1 MRDFKRVLILILI
14 SIFIFACK
22 PSPKEMSLEDFFE
35 VQNEI
40 LSTDLTPASKEK
52 VLKKYGYTLK
62 EYDELD
68 AKIMRDPKLREK
80 LGEIK
85 LKKDK
90 GEK

>member
-1 MRDFKRVLILILI
+1 MNDFMRVIIVILI
-14 SIFIFACK
+14 SIFVFACK
-22 PSPKEMSLEDFFE
+22 PSPKEMNLEDFF
-35 VQNEI
+35 VIQNEI
-40 LSTDLTPASKEK
+40 LSTDLTPESKEK
-52 VLKKYGYTLK
+52 IVKKYGYTLK

-68 AKIMRDPKLREK
+68 EKVLRDPKLREK